1 MKHNKWYMKNGEIKV
16 PININPCAVVLPENS
31 SIICPRTK
39 IIGIEA
45 KIEAM
50 PMPEGSSDCLYTLE
64 ATLINFM
71 LFILVDAGY
80 LFKLK
85 QINGARIY
93 EHPKKAKNAVP
104 LTSNSN
110 ATTQA
115 ARSATPAESN
125 IFTLLKVQKPDF
137 STTGELGNLL
147 LKYAIAFFLLASNL
161 GLLSKLLVNICTFH
175 NKVAL
180 HIIYN
185 FNTKKH
191 LREL

>member
-1 MKHNKWYMKNGEIKV
+1 MKHNKWYIRNGDKKIEIPKKSLKPEV
-16 PININPCAVVLPENS
+16 CILSNINLLNKQAGTV
-31 SIICPRTK
+31 K
-39 IIGIEA
+39 
-45 KIEAM
+45 KIEAI
-50 PMPEGSSDCLYTLE
+50 PIPEGSSDCLYTLE

-71 LFILVDAGY
+71 FLILVVAGY
-80 LFKLK
+80 LFSLK
-85 QINGARIY
+85 QTNGARIY
-93 EHPKKAKNAVP
+93 VYAKRAKNALP
-104 LTSNSN
+104 LSGNLNS
-110 ATTQA
+110 TTQA
-115 ARSATPAESN
+115 AKSATPAESK

-137 STTGELGNLL
+137 STTGELGDLL

-180 HIIYN
+180 HITYN

>member
-1 MKHNKWYMKNGEIKV
+1 MKHNKWYMKNGEIKI
-16 PININPCAVVLPENS
+16 PINISPCATSLPENP
-31 SIICPRTK
+31 SIISPRTK

-45 KIEAM
+45 KIEAR

-71 LFILVDAGY
+71 SFILVKAGY
-80 LFKLK
+80 LFNLK
-85 QINGARIY
+85 QINGAMIY
-93 EHPKKAKNAVP
+93 AHAKSAKNALP
-104 LTSNSN
+104 LTSNLN

-115 ARSATPAESN
+115 ARRATLAENN

-137 STTGELGNLL
+137 STTRELGNLL

-161 GLLSKLLVNICTFH
+161 GLLSKLLVNICTFL
-175 NKVAL
+175 NKFAL
-180 HIIYN
+180 YNGN
-185 FNTKKH
+185 FNIKKH

>member
-1 MKHNKWYMKNGEIKV
+1 MKHNKWYIKNGVTDTRYTIKPCV
-16 PININPCAVVLPENS
+16 SNSLNNITVSTVRKADATA
-31 SIICPRTK
+31 R
-39 IIGIEA
+39 
-45 KIEAM
+45 
-50 PMPEGSSDCLYTLE
+50 PEGSSDCLYTLE

-71 LFILVDAGY
+71 FLILVVAGY
-80 LFKLK
+80 LFSLK
-85 QINGARIY
+85 QTNGARIY
-93 EHPKKAKNAVP
+93 VHAKSAKKTLPFPAN
-104 LTSNSN
+104 LN

-115 ARSATPAESN
+115 AKRATPAESN

-161 GLLSKLLVNICTFH
+161 GLLIKLLVNICTFH

-185 FNTKKH
+185 SNTKKH

>member
-1 MKHNKWYMKNGEIKV
+1 MIEL
-16 PININPCAVVLPENS
+16 PIRLSKKFAIMMPTIPPV
-31 SIICPRTK
+31 
-39 IIGIEA
+39 
-45 KIEAM
+45 KIEEK
-50 PMPEGSSDCLYTLE
+50 PMAEGSSDCLYTRDT
-64 ATLINFM
+64 TLTNFRF
-71 LFILVDAGY
+71 FILVEAGY
-80 LFKLK
+80 LFNLK
-85 QINGARIY
+85 QINGAKIY
-93 EHPKKAKNAVP
+93 VHAKRAKIALP
-104 LTSNSN
+104 LSGNLNS
-110 ATTQA
+110 TTQA
-115 ARSATPAESN
+115 ARSATLAESE
-125 IFTLLKVQKPDF
+125 IFTLLKVQKPNF